1 MDRRHFSQ
9 GIPAWVLLAL
19 ASKLQAAPA
28 VTTPKR
34 ILIIGAGLAG
44 LACARELSRQGHTP
58 TVIEGRDRIGGRIW
72 TSHRW
77 PDMPMDLGASW
88 IHGVKNNPISLL
100 ADAIQAP
107 RISTHYTNSRTYTA
121 QGDELSEAD
130 ERQLQTLRE
139 RVEQIIERAQDRD
152 HDASVWQTVERFFN
166 QLSPAQQTLLAF
178 SLNSEFEQEY
188 GGSLTELSTHWFDA
202 SQEFDGDDVLF
213 EQGFGVVTQWLSKG
227 LDIRTQQTVQEIRWD
242 TPNVQV
248 VTATDTFLA
257 DRVVVT
263 VPLGVLKAQHIRFTP
278 TLPAEKQKAIDRL
291 GMGVLNKCYLRFEQA
306 FWPKDVDWIEH
317 VSTQPGVWTQWVSFM
332 RAAQQPVLLGFNAA
346 TRGRAIEALSDEDI
360 VKDAMSTLRKLFG
373 AGIPQPI
380 DAQITRWS
388 SDPFALGSYS
398 FNARGSTPSMRK
410 DLGQSLKK
418 RVYFAGEATHADYF
432 GTAHGA
438 YLSGWRAAQEVAQS

>member
-9 GIPAWVLLAL
+9 GIPAWALLAL
-19 ASKLQAAPA
+19 TPKLQAAAA
-28 VTTPKR
+28 VTHPKR

-58 TVIEGRDRIGGRIW
+58 IVIEGRDRIGGRIW

-88 IHGVKNNPISLL
+88 IHGVKDNPISLL

-139 RVEQIIERAQDRD
+139 RVAQIIERAQDRD

-188 GGSLTELSTHWFDA
+188 GGSLIELSTHWFDA

-227 LDIRTQQTVQEIRWD
+227 LDIRTHQTVQEIRWD

-278 TLPAEKQKAIDRL
+278 TLPTQKQKAIDRL

-332 RAAQQPVLLGFNAA
+332 RATQQPVLLGFNAA
-346 TRGRAIEALSDEDI
+346 TRGQAIEALSDQDI
-360 VKDAMSTLRKLFG
+360 VKDAMNTLRKLFG
-373 AGIPQPI
+373 EGIPLPI

-398 FNARGSTPSMRK
+398 FNALGSTPSMRK

-418 RVYFAGEATHADYF
+418 RIYFAGEATHVDYF

-438 YLSGWRAAQEVAQS
+438 YLSGWRVAQEVAQS